1 MVNDYTAH
9 MVDQAKIQAKYES
22 RQRRKGLTRVTVWVP
37 VEKRAGFIA
46 AAKKMCVTN
55 N

>member
-1 MVNDYTAH
+1 